1 MSILLPIETAFI
13 ASFTYDGGSLSR
25 LHTLQDAESDLNKQ
39 KFDKTLNQ
47 AKEVRAALA
56 HFESED
62 GKAAL
67 AASGLTWTKSEF
79 VTKALRYNDRSFV
92 NKMVRVADRN
102 DEHPS
107 LITKY
112 KREQSRLAAAGEKA
126 PRSIVHFDA
135 WSRDILAEA
144 EESGASVEEAA
155 EGAEVE
161 ATSAESSTI
170 HQLRFKHPL
179 HGHIVVNVREDGEVV
194 TTNTPEQIA
203 EALAAMAMLL
213 GCVPAAF
220 GAISTAQLDTGC
232 QL

>member
-126 PRSIVHFDA
+126 PVPSCTLTHGLVTSWLRLKSQERRSRRPLRGLRSKPLLLSPLPFTNC
-135 WSRDILAEA
+135 
-144 EESGASVEEAA
+144 G
-155 EGAEVE
+155 
-161 ATSAESSTI
+161 SST
-170 HQLRFKHPL
+170 HCM
-179 HGHIVVNVREDGEVV
+179 G
-194 TTNTPEQIA
+194 T
-203 EALAAMAMLL
+203 
-213 GCVPAAF
+213 
-220 GAISTAQLDTGC
+220 SW
-232 QL
+232 